1 MRFAFLLFAVLV
13 VTAVPSRAAPAPTP
27 LAVATAIEEGRYDQA
42 RLMIARMVEA
52 GTNQPAV
59 DRLTADLMFE
69 EGKNAEAL
77 SLYAKLLVATPGQG
91 GLCERAA
98 IAAMR
103 LSHLDEAENYL
114 DCAVN
119 APQSSWRA
127 WNARG
132 VLADWKRDWTAAA
145 SAYEQALARDQNNA
159 SVLNNI
165 GFSSLLQ
172 GDWKGAVGFFERA
185 AARSPDNKRM
195 RNNLELARMALSQD
209 LPRRLPNESDGEW
222 AARLNDAGMVARI
235 LGDRER
241 AIAAFTRAIEANGSW
256 FERAANNLEAVRH
269 P

>member
-1 MRFAFLLFAVLV
+1 MRFALPLFAVLLF
-13 VTAVPSRAAPAPTP
+13 TAAASRAAPTPTP
-27 LAVATAIEEGRYDQA
+27 LTVATAIEEGRFDQA

-52 GTNQPAV
+52 GTDQPAI
-59 DRLTADLMFE
+59 DRLSADLMFE
-69 EGKNAEAL
+69 EGKDAEAL
-77 SLYAKLLVATPGQG
+77 SLYAKLLAATPGQG
-91 GLCERAA
+91 ALCEQAA

-103 LSHLDEAENYL
+103 LSHLGEAEGYL
-114 DCAVN
+114 DCAVK

-132 VLADWKRDWTAAA
+132 VLDDWKRDWTAAA
-145 SAYEQALARDQNNA
+145 SAYEQALARDQNNP

-165 GFSSLLQ
+165 GFSNLLQ
-172 GDWKGAVGFFERA
+172 GDWEGAIGFFERA
-185 AARSPDNKRM
+185 AAGSPENERM
-195 RNNLELARMALSQD
+195 RNNLELARTALSQD
-209 LPRRLPNESDGEW
+209 LPRRMPHESDGEW

-256 FERAANNLEAVRH
+256 FERAANNLKAVRH